1 MTGRHKIW
9 HKHGEGT
16 VGALVGRSALFDSA
30 LVALVLALVLSLVG
44 CGGGERQTIDESV
57 GVETPTISESGGVET
72 PAMNQPT
79 PLPEYPIIDGSS
91 STVFMHAAI
100 RAYLTDEHFVDSHSQ
115 TYEALERIIPG
126 SDDPA
131 DVILAVK
138 YYDETLQDAKNRGAD
153 LVITPIAKEGFVFVL
168 HKDNPVDSL
177 TRQQLRDIYLGKITN
192 WKEVGGQDETIVP
205 YVRNDYSGSQ
215 TAMADFM
222 AGEAVVGEEVSS
234 MMDVLTQVQ
243 ESGSAAIGYNIFSW
257 SARQGLDEFLDLK
270 ALAVEGVRPENESL
284 SDGSYPL
291 MVYTY
296 SYYDSDNEKGRALTD
311 WLLTAEGQSV
321 IASADYVGVFGEM
334 PPSELPDFYKDEMAC
349 QTLIED
355 YYVGQG
361 FDRENWYLGLSRLT
375 DREMTQSFSN
385 GQGKDVTAM
394 YLVNLYESAAETD
407 DNPGRFIVL
416 TREKGKEFEVI
427 NEGEYLS

>member
-9 HKHGEGT
+9 HKHGEGA

-30 LVALVLALVLSLVG
+30 LAALVLALVLSLVG
-44 CGGGERQTIDESV
+44 CGGDERQTIDESV

-91 STVFMHAAI
+91 STVLMHAAI
-100 RAYLTDEHFVDSHSQ
+100 RAYLTDEHFVDPHSQ

-138 YYDETLQDAKNRGAD
+138 YYDDTLQDAKDRGAD
-153 LVITPIAKEGFVFVL
+153 LVITPIAKEGFVFIL

-177 TRQQLRDIYLGKITN
+177 TSQQLRDVYLGKITN
-192 WKEVGGQDETIVP
+192 WKEVGGKDETIVP
-205 YVRNDYSGSQ
+205 FVRNTDSGSQ
-215 TAMADFM
+215 TAMDDFM
-222 AGEAVVGEEVSS
+222 AGESVVGQEASNMLDMLMQVEVG
-234 MMDVLTQVQ
+234 
-243 ESGSAAIGYNIFSW
+243 GSAAIGYNMFSW
-257 SARQGLDEFLDLK
+257 SVQQDLGVYDLK
-270 ALAVEGVRPENESL
+270 TVAVDGVRPENRSL

-291 MVYTY
+291 AVYTY
-296 SYYDSDNEKGRALTD
+296 SYYNSDNEKGRALTD

-334 PPSELPDFYKDEMAC
+334 PPSELPDFYKDDTEC
-349 QTLIED
+349 ETLIKD
-355 YYVGQG
+355 YYIGQG
-361 FDRENWYLGLSRLT
+361 FDREDLFFYVDHRLR
-375 DREMTQSFSN
+375 DREVTQSFSN
-385 GQGKDVTAM
+385 GKAKDVTAL
-394 YLVNLYESAAETD
+394 YLVSFSELETEVD
-407 DNPGRFIVL
+407 YTRFIVL

>member
-1 MTGRHKIW
+1 MTGRHKVW
-9 HKHGEGT
+9 HKHGGGA

-30 LVALVLALVLSLVG
+30 LVAIVLALVLSLVG

-57 GVETPTISESGGVET
+57 GVETPTISESGAVET

-91 STVFMHAAI
+91 STVSMHSAI
-100 RAYLTDEHFVDSHSQ
+100 RAYLTDEHFGDPHSQ

-177 TRQQLRDIYLGKITN
+177 TSQQLRDIYLGKITN
-192 WKEVGGQDETIVP
+192 WKGVGGKDEIIVP
-205 YVRNDYSGSQ
+205 YIRNTDSGSQ
-215 TAMADFM
+215 TAMDDFM
-222 AGEAVVGEEVSS
+222 AGEPVVGQEASNMRDLLV
-234 MMDVLTQVQ
+234 QVQ

-257 SARQGLDEFLDLK
+257 SVRQGLDEFDLK
-270 ALAVEGVRPENESL
+270 TVAVDGVRPENETL

-296 SYYDSDNEKGRALTD
+296 SYYNSDNEKGRALTD

-321 IASADYVGVFGEM
+321 IASADYVGIFGEM
-334 PPSELPDFYKDEMAC
+334 PPSELPDFSKDEIEC
-349 QTLIED
+349 VTLISD

-361 FDRENWYLGLSRLT
+361 FDLENWSFGFERVL

-385 GQGKDVTAM
+385 GKAKDVTAL
-394 YLVNLYESAAETD
+394 YLVHFLEFATQGEHT
-407 DNPGRFIVL
+407 RFIVL

-427 NEGEYLS
+427 NEGEH